1 MIKEKIYILG
11 IIGLGNM
18 GSALLSGVINS
29 GFLKSEE
36 IAVCDAD
43 SEKVRKFENIFK
55 VKSFKNLKEIVLSS
69 KYILL
74 AVKPQSV
81 QDILPVFQENCNIEK
96 NVILSIAA
104 GLSTNFF
111 EKTIGDIPVIRI
123 MPNTPVLY
131 NKGMSAI
138 SSGNFA
144 QKKHMDFT
152 EQLMRSVGTTVLL
165 DEKHQN
171 IATALSGS
179 GPAYFFLFCKLM
191 VDFAVEKGLDKE
203 TAKKMVIN
211 TMLGA
216 GEVLIKSE
224 KTMDELIRAV
234 TSPGGTT
241 EKALNKF
248 KESNLNK
255 VFFEALSAAL
265 NRSVELE
272 SVISKK

>member
-123 MPNTPVLY
+123 MSNTPALY